1 MCIPK
6 LQHRLRSIVTVGLSR
21 RSAAAVSCH
30 TKHWL
35 CRYSAPTF
43 QHGFQHGFIDPRLF
57 EDSPDYL
64 LPFAEIPSKI
74 VNLFDDWGQSIPI
87 SLEVICDEPD
97 LAGTIIEINK
107 EPLQLE
113 YEGADTYTYTITIQ
127 FDTKVDWH
135 VAIASAVV
143 PYYFVVNQ

>member
-1 MCIPK
+1 M
-6 LQHRLRSIVTVGLSR
+6 
-21 RSAAAVSCH
+21 A
-30 TKHWL
+30 
-35 CRYSAPTF
+35 
-43 QHGFQHGFIDPRLF
+43 
-57 EDSPDYL
+57 
-64 LPFAEIPSKI
+64 
-74 VNLFDDWGQSIPI
+74 SIPI
-87 SLEVICDEPD
+87 SLEVICDKPD

-113 YEGADTYTYTITIQ
+113 YEGADTYTYTIIIQ